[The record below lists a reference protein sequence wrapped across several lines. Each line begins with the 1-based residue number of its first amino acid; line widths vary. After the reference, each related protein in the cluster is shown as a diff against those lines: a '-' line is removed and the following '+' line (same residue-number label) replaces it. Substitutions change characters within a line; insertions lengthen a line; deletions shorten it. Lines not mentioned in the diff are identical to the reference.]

1 MTNAAHTYLCLMVK
15 RGGDVDLLGHEDSN
29 SMTLQERQAEKELS
43 LKNLNEAVFTIETAQ
58 KETSIIQDTS
68 P

>member
-1 MTNAAHTYLCLMVK
+1 MTNAGHTYLCLMVK

-29 SMTLQERQAEKELS
+29 SMTLQERQAGKELS

>member
-1 MTNAAHTYLCLMVK
+1 MVK